1 MQELLPGGW
10 DPQLNLAMVTV
21 AVVGIETAV
30 SALVHR
36 H

>member
-10 DPQLNLAMVTV
+10 GPQLNLAMVTV
-21 AVVGIETAV
+21 AVAGIETAA
-30 SALVHR
+30 SAPVRR